1 MKSRSPQE
9 LLAENQLLKKIGT
22 RTGFIQ
28 YYFSQLP
35 KFNTQKETFE
45 SINEKY
51 FELYGENRYESY
63 ESFRKQLSREISKK

>member
-9 LLAENQLLKKIGT
+9 LLAENQLLKKMGT

-35 KFNTQKETFE
+35 KYNTQKETFE
-45 SINEKY
+45 AINEEY
-51 FELYGENRYESY
+51 FELYGEYRFESY
-63 ESFRKQLSREISKK
+63 NSFRNSLSREISKA